1 MRIRV
6 KHVLPSDTSVLL
18 TPWRQDFLD
27 LLISLS
33 LRFCLICRI
42 CIRQR
47 PLSTGISEDIALTI
61 ISLHFPPYPRFQ
73 KASTYRCGTK
83 FNLSPRPLKAYL
95 SHPTYRP
102 LGVNMTRTKSMGHDD
117 PSSLPPKAS
126 LPSKF
131 SIAEKD
137 VAILPIKQARNL
149 GIYSENPPLS
159 YYTGNLLPT
168 SADFLS
174 FINFDSFSFLCVVNT
189 TTVGQQ
195 ESSVE

>member
-1 MRIRV
+1 
-6 KHVLPSDTSVLL
+6 
-18 TPWRQDFLD
+18 
-27 LLISLS
+27 
-33 LRFCLICRI
+33 
-42 CIRQR
+42 
-47 PLSTGISEDIALTI
+47 
-61 ISLHFPPYPRFQ
+61 
-73 KASTYRCGTK
+73 
-83 FNLSPRPLKAYL
+83 
-95 SHPTYRP
+95 
-102 LGVNMTRTKSMGHDD
+102 MGHDD

-149 GIYSENPPLS
+149 GIYSESPPLS